1 MGLLMTTDQVLI
13 LVTVVAA
20 IVPWAMSI
28 HAKVALIAH
37 AMEGLPELVR
47 DTRDRLEKHESA
59 IKALQA
65 AAVARH

>member
-1 MGLLMTTDQVLI
+1 MTTDQVLI
-13 LVTVVAA
+13 AITGLVA

-37 AMEGLPELVR
+37 SMEGLPELVR
-47 DTRDRLEKHESA
+47 DTRHKLEKHDQA

-65 AAVARH
+65 AAVARN

>member
-1 MGLLMTTDQVLI
+1 MMTTDQVLI
-13 LVTVVAA
+13 LVTVMVA
-20 IVPWAMSI
+20 IVPWAMSM

-47 DTRDRLEKHESA
+47 DTRDQLEKHESA

>member
-1 MGLLMTTDQVLI
+1 MTTDQVLI
-13 LVTVVAA
+13 LVTVMVA

-37 AMEGLPELVR
+37 AMEGLPELVS
-47 DTRDRLEKHESA
+47 DTRNQLDKHESA

-65 AAVARH
+65 AAIPRH

>member
-1 MGLLMTTDQVLI
+1 MTTDEVLI
-13 LVTVVAA
+13 AITGLVA

-47 DTRDRLEKHESA
+47 DTRHRLEKHEQA
-59 IKALQA
+59 IQALQA